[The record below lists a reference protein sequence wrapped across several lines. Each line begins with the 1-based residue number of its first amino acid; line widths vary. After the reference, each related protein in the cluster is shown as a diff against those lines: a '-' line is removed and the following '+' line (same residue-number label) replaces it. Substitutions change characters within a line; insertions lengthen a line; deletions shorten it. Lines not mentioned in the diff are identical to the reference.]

1 MDGYDCQDLAIQ
13 MDALLAN
20 KSKIKSNK
28 SKYKKRLIA
37 NNQNNRS
44 NKNTYRIN
52 NNSLG
57 FTTLRN
63 DDLMKCVTEH
73 LSVSDY
79 MNIAFTCKGLYNH
92 YLSNDTL
99 KYLLFNKLKEKIMA
113 DIIKDDS
120 MNINMKI
127 SAALLKYFN
136 KDFEYIVICNII
148 RQESSDIMSMI
159 RTTHCQIK
167 ILRSIIKYE
176 IYFAKKYL
184 KAYRRYKFD
193 DISDKVRFKLL
204 VSIKRKYE
212 EMCGEEYGK
221 NMSRQNEKNLKRL
234 SLYVYTKFI
243 H

>member
-1 MDGYDCQDLAIQ
+1 
-13 MDALLAN
+13 
-20 KSKIKSNK
+20 
-28 SKYKKRLIA
+28 
-37 NNQNNRS
+37 
-44 NKNTYRIN
+44 
-52 NNSLG
+52 
-57 FTTLRN
+57 
-63 DDLMKCVTEH
+63 
-73 LSVSDY
+73 
-79 MNIAFTCKGLYNH
+79 
-92 YLSNDTL
+92 
-99 KYLLFNKLKEKIMA
+99 
-113 DIIKDDS
+113 
-120 MNINMKI
+120 
-127 SAALLKYFN
+127 
-136 KDFEYIVICNII
+136 
-148 RQESSDIMSMI
+148 MI